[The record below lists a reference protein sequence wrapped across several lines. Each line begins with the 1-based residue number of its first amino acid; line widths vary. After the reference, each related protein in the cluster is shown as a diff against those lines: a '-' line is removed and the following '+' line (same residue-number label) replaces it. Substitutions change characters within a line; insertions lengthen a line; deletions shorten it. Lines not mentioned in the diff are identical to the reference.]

1 MKKVV
6 VTGATGMIGVTLIEY
21 LLSKNIEVLAII
33 RENSKRRDNLKEHKN
48 LKVVE
53 CNLENLKK
61 LNIEES
67 YYDVFYHFGWD
78 GTFGNDR
85 NQEEKQKLNV
95 EYTLDAVKL
104 AKRLGC
110 NTFIGAGSQAE
121 YGRVEGVITPQT
133 ETNPETE
140 YGKAKLLAGI
150 ESRKLANQLEIKHIW
165 TRIFSVYGPYDGE
178 STMVMTSI
186 REMLNGKSPDYTLG
200 EQNWDYLYSKDAIKA
215 MFLLGENGIN
225 NKVYCIANGKT
236 KKLYEYINIIKDSIN
251 SNITLSLGKIP
262 YSEKQVMN
270 LYVDISE
277 LTNDTN
283 FISEIS
289 FEEGIKETIEWYKI
303 YHKSNGD

>member
-21 LLSKNIEVLAII
+21 LLSKDIEVLAII
-33 RENSKRRDNLKEHKN
+33 RENSKRRKNLKENKN
-48 LKVVE
+48 LKIIE
-53 CNLENLKK
+53 CNLENLKNLEIK
-61 LNIEES
+61 ES
-67 YYDVFYHFGWD
+67 KYDVFYHFGWD

-85 NQEEKQKLNV
+85 NQIEKQELNV

-121 YGRVEGVITPQT
+121 YGRVDGIINSKT

-150 ESRKLANQLEIKHIW
+150 KSRELANSLEIKHIW
-165 TRIFSVYGPYDGE
+165 TRVFSVYGPYDGE
-178 STMVMTSI
+178 NTMIMTSI
-186 REMLNGKSPDYTLG
+186 REMLNGMSPDYTLG
-200 EQNWDYLYSKDAIKA
+200 EQNWNYLYSKDAIEA
-215 MFLLGENGIN
+215 LFLLGEKGIN

-236 KKLYEYINIIKDSIN
+236 KKLYEFIEIIKTAIN
-251 SNITLSLGKIP
+251 SDIHLNFGKIP

-270 LYVDISE
+270 LSVDITE
-277 LTNDTN
+277 LINDTG
-283 FISEIS
+283 
-289 FEEGIKETIEWYKI
+289 FEPKIGFQKGIEETIEWYKNK
-303 YHKSNGD
+303 Y

>member
-21 LLSKNIEVLAII
+21 LLSKDIEVLAII
-33 RENSKRRDNLKEHKN
+33 RENSKRRKNLKENKN
-48 LKVVE
+48 LKIIE
-53 CNLENLKK
+53 CNLENLKSLEIK
-61 LNIEES
+61 ES
-67 YYDVFYHFGWD
+67 KYDVFYHFGWD

-85 NQEEKQKLNV
+85 NQIEKQELNV

-121 YGRVEGVITPQT
+121 YGRVDGIINSKT

-150 ESRKLANQLEIKHIW
+150 KSRELANSLEIKHIW
-165 TRIFSVYGPYDGE
+165 TRVFSVYGPYDGE
-178 STMVMTSI
+178 NTMIMTSI
-186 REMLNGKSPDYTLG
+186 REMLNGMSPDYTLG
-200 EQNWDYLYSKDAIKA
+200 EQNWNYLYSKDAIEA
-215 MFLLGENGIN
+215 LFLLGEKGIN

-236 KKLYEYINIIKDSIN
+236 KKLYEFIEIIKTAIN
-251 SNITLSLGKIP
+251 SDIHLNFGKIP

-270 LYVDISE
+270 LSVDITE
-277 LTNDTN
+277 LINDTG
-283 FISEIS
+283 
-289 FEEGIKETIEWYKI
+289 FEPKIGFQKGIEETIEWYKNK
-303 YHKSNGD
+303 Y